1 MQNDF
6 WVFGYG
12 SLMWRPGFV
21 FAARHK
27 AVVHGWRR
35 RLCIYSHIYRGV
47 PEKPGIVL
55 GLDAGGECVGVAFQ
69 VGPNLREPTLRYLR
83 ERELI
88 SDVYIEKLVARASGE
103 RRKRHRR
110 HLCRRPASRTIRRAD
125 GARATA
131 RAGAGKAAANRATI
145 RNMSSTRATICAR
158 SALSIRSW
166 NGWRDGCGRASRE
179 RREKTKDNALI
190 SPSQCPRRNCSSDT
204 P

>member
-55 GLDAGGECVGVAFQ
+55 GLDGGGDCVGVAFQ
-69 VGPNLREPTLRYLR
+69 VSANLREPTLRYLR

-88 SDVYIEKLVARASGE
+88 SDVYDEKSVPVHLDSGE
-103 RRKRHRR
+103 
-110 HLCRRPASRTIRRAD
+110 SV
-125 GARATA
+125 
-131 RAGAGKAAANRATI
+131 AAITYVANRHHQQYAPP
-145 RNMSSTRATICAR
+145 ME
-158 SALSIRSW
+158 
-166 NGWRDGCGRASRE
+166 RE
-179 RREKTKDNALI
+179 RLLALIRQGRGESGDNAEYVLNTRDHLREI
-190 SPSQCPRRNCSSDT
+190 GIVDPELEWLAGRLREAH
-204 P
+204 

>member
-1 MQNDF
+1 MQNDL

-21 FAARHK
+21 YAARHK

-35 RLCIYSHIYRGV
+35 RLCIYSTVYRGV

-88 SDVYIEKLVARASGE
+88 SDVYIEKLVPAHLENGESVAALTYVADRQHEEYAAPMPREQLLTLVREGRGESGE
-103 RRKRHRR
+103 NAEYVLNTRD
-110 HLCRRPASRTIRRAD
+110 HLREIGIVDSELEWL
-125 GARATA
+125 
-131 RAGAGKAAANRATI
+131 AGR
-145 RNMSSTRATICAR
+145 
-158 SALSIRSW
+158 L
-166 NGWRDGCGRASRE
+166 RE
-179 RREKTKDNALI
+179 D
-190 SPSQCPRRNCSSDT
+190 
-204 P
+204 